1 MSKKTFWFR
10 LGLYVLFGGL
20 IPFLFLTFRFNLFS
34 KVDSLSIGGWGIV
47 AIIFISVF
55 FVKMMKAVKKGLP
68 FSIFTQILNGLCKCI
83 VPLVASIFIV
93 YYMRDCMQEVFQFLV
108 VVLFCQIIAIPVNP
122 LPQWIH
128 DNKINEDTSNMKTIL
143 SSLGV
148 IKSEEK
154 K

>member
-1 MSKKTFWFR
+1 
-10 LGLYVLFGGL
+10 
-20 IPFLFLTFRFNLFS
+20 
-34 KVDSLSIGGWGIV
+34 
-47 AIIFISVF
+47 
-55 FVKMMKAVKKGLP
+55 
-68 FSIFTQILNGLCKCI
+68 
-83 VPLVASIFIV
+83 
-93 YYMRDCMQEVFQFLV
+93 MQEVFQFLV

-154 K
+154 E

>member
-1 MSKKTFWFR
+1 
-10 LGLYVLFGGL
+10 
-20 IPFLFLTFRFNLFS
+20 
-34 KVDSLSIGGWGIV
+34 
-47 AIIFISVF
+47 
-55 FVKMMKAVKKGLP
+55 MMKAVKKGLP

-83 VPLVASIFIV
+83 VPLFASIFIV

-108 VVLFCQIIAIPVNP
+108 VVLFCQIVAIPVNP